1 MNKKTKEFIM
11 STIAFTC
18 LFLSVAFSWGAFEH
32 AKNID
37 EKLQMRDSIILKM
50 QHYQEHR
57 DSIMFEHLD
66 KWINQI
72 YKR

>member
-1 MNKKTKEFIM
+1 MKDKIREFIM

-18 LFLSVAFSWGAFEH
+18 LFLSVVYSWGAFEH

-37 EKLQMRDSIILKM
+37 AKLRMRDSIILKM

-57 DSIMFEHLD
+57 DSITYDYLD
-66 KWINQI
+66 KWIN
-72 YKR
+72 KLHER